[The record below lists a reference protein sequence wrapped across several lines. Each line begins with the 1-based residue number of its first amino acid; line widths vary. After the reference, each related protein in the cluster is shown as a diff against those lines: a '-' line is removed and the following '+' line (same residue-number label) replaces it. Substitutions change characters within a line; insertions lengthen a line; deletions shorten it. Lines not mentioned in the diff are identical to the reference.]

1 MSGTQKNA
9 LTIGSII
16 LISFLLANCGNPF
29 KYAPPG
35 RGLEKM
41 VIITR

>member
-1 MSGTQKNA
+1 MSGISKNA
-9 LTIGSII
+9 PTVITLI
-16 LISFLLANCGNPF
+16 LISLLVANCGNPF

-41 VIITR
+41 VIVTR